1 MREWGYH
8 NPNPRSTC
16 IDGIEYVTTPTPT
29 TTTGVTEEAFGAA
42 KFDSKWRKMAAGSVQ
57 EFYSNRANE
66 PEEISDQECLR
77 RVHLY
82 FVINKGKERI
92 KSAMASKSNGMNAQ
106 AARDALLKEAGVD
119 VAWAKGWN

>member
-1 MREWGYH
+1 
-8 NPNPRSTC
+8 
-16 IDGIEYVTTPTPT
+16 
-29 TTTGVTEEAFGAA
+29 
-42 KFDSKWRKMAAGSVQ
+42 MAAGSVQ
-57 EFYSNRANE
+57 EFYNNANE
-66 PEEISDQECLR
+66 REEISDQECLR

-92 KSAMASKSNGMNAQ
+92 KSAMASKSKGMDAQ

>member
-1 MREWGYH
+1 MYLVQFCMCVALRCGAV
-8 NPNPRSTC
+8 RSS
-16 IDGIEYVTTPTPT
+16 
-29 TTTGVTEEAFGAA
+29 A
-42 KFDSKWRKMAAGSVQ
+42 

-77 RVHLY
+77 RVNLY